1 MHHGM
6 KDQNDKLGWT
16 MSREIYPVHENQEIK
31 VGRDSVWC
39 GVGLGSIMNFA
50 SIKGCVLDDWV
61 GNWLNFSEEKKREVF
76 DKKICH
82 ELNCYI
88 YCHDKKFFTEVV
100 KPHLQNKLKKTFVD
114 LYLLES
120 KECLKWMK
128 IEKFRKLNA
137 FEQVLLIK
145 RLVEEKHEEEALML
159 SRMMKNLIAKNKVS
173 FEAFKA
179 EFETIIYA
187 KLIEKKFKEKK

>member
-1 MHHGM
+1 
-6 KDQNDKLGWT
+6 
-16 MSREIYPVHENQEIK
+16 
-31 VGRDSVWC
+31 
-39 GVGLGSIMNFA
+39 
-50 SIKGCVLDDWV
+50 
-61 GNWLNFSEEKKREVF
+61 
-76 DKKICH
+76 
-82 ELNCYI
+82 
-88 YCHDKKFFTEVV
+88 
-100 KPHLQNKLKKTFVD
+100 
-114 LYLLES
+114 
-120 KECLKWMK
+120 MK

-187 KLIEKKFKEKK
+187 KLIEQNFGKKK